1 MGLPFPSPGDRP
13 NPGIEP
19 GPLLSPALQ
28 ANSSPLASPGSAF
41 HWTQTEPTGK
51 HFTRHLDPT
60 KVGQGLWKIHL
71 EGNVLEDI
79 GNPLPLLLPGKGS
92 VALDP
97 KSSWRPGSRERK
109 QGSGAG
115 VWFSPPAH
123 EGARQRV
130 FPGHPCSS
138 FSMASAAA
146 SEGCGDSLL
155 TNPGPLTA
163 PSSSRKPSGACRGG
177 RPGWPLP
184 ALLLCSTRRFTPGV
198 RSLRGLLPQHGRSQA
213 APPQTRLSSPEC
225 PGAGHL
231 SPLKHGWLSSWSKS
245 ALPTRVSRIP
255 LHSLTHTHMHT
266 RAHQDTGPR
275 MLACMCMHPALN
287 PGLSLF

>member
-1 MGLPFPSPGDRP
+1 MCWRTSGTLSLSSFQAKAVLLWTP
-13 NPGIEP
+13 NPAGGLEV
-19 GPLLSPALQ
+19 
-28 ANSSPLASPGSAF
+28 GS
-41 HWTQTEPTGK
+41 GS
-51 HFTRHLDPT
+51 RG
-60 KVGQGLWKIHL
+60 VGQGS
-71 EGNVLEDI
+71 GF
-79 GNPLPLLLPGKGS
+79 PLLP
-92 VALDP
+92 VRVP
-97 KSSWRPGSRERK
+97 
-109 QGSGAG
+109 
-115 VWFSPPAH
+115 
-123 EGARQRV
+123 RQRV

-146 SEGCGDSLL
+146 SEGRGDNLL

-177 RPGWPLP
+177 WPGRPLP

-266 RAHQDTGPR
+266 RAHQDTGPH
-275 MLACMCMHPALN
+275 MLACACTHPALN